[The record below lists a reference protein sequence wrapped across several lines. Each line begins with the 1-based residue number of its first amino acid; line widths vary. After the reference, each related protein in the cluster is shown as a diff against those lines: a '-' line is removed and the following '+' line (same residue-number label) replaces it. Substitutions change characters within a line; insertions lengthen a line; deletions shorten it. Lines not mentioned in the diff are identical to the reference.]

1 MSEDVLPVSLPASL
15 RAEVRDDVAVLWLAR
30 PEKRNA
36 INDAT
41 VLGIE
46 AFFTL
51 LPGGV
56 NAVVLAAEGEH
67 FCAGLDLAEL
77 TERSTVEGVQ
87 HSMMWHRAF
96 ERVEF
101 GRVPVVSV
109 LQGAV
114 VGGGLELAC
123 ATHIRV
129 AETSAYYALP
139 EGQRGIFVGG
149 GASVRVPR
157 LIGAARMADMMLTGR
172 VYTAEEG
179 QAVGLSQYLVGS
191 GEGLDRALELARRI
205 AANAPITNFAVLH
218 ALPRIAEANPR
229 EGFLLESLMAA
240 VAQGSDEAKQR
251 LRAFLDGRAKK
262 VTEFHS

>member
-1 MSEDVLPVSLPASL
+1 
-15 RAEVRDDVAVLWLAR
+15 
-30 PEKRNA
+30 
-36 INDAT
+36 
-41 VLGIE
+41 
-46 AFFTL
+46 
-51 LPGGV
+51 
-56 NAVVLAAEGEH
+56 
-67 FCAGLDLAEL
+67 
-77 TERSTVEGVQ
+77 
-87 HSMMWHRAF
+87 MMWHRAF

-129 AETSAYYALP
+129 AETSAYFALP

-179 QAVGLSQYLVGS
+179 YAAGLTQYLVGP

-251 LRAFLDGRAKK
+251 LREFLAGRAKK
-262 VTEFHS
+262 VTEFHR